1 MDRLDAMRIFISV
14 AEKAGF
20 AEAARQLHLS
30 PPSVTRAIAGLEE
43 RLGISL
49 FQRST
54 RHVRLT
60 EAGER
65 FLADARRILAELEEA
80 EASVAG
86 DHGAPRGELSITA
99 SQMFGRIHVAPVV
112 QDFLTLHP
120 HVSARLLLLDRVAN
134 LIEEGFDIAVRIA
147 HLRDSSLS
155 AIRVGHVRSVVVASP
170 AYLARHG
177 MPKIPSDLMRHSTV
191 MFSAGIAANSWDFM
205 VDGHALSLN
214 PPTRFW
220 VNSSEAAINAVL
232 AGHGLTLVLSYMVA
246 PLVASGALQVVLA
259 DYQLPPVP
267 VSLVHAEGRR
277 TNAKVR
283 AFLDFAADRLR
294 ALPVLRQ

>member
-14 AEKAGF
+14 AEKSGF
-20 AEAARQLHLS
+20 AAAARQLNLS
-30 PPSVTRAIAGLEE
+30 PPSVTRAVASLEE
-43 RLGISL
+43 RLGASL

-86 DHGAPRGELSITA
+86 DHGTPRGELSITA

-170 AYLARHG
+170 AYLERHG
-177 MPKIPSDLMRHSTV
+177 MPKIPSDLMRHTTV

-205 VDGHALSLN
+205 VDGHVLLLN

-220 VNSSEAAINAVL
+220 VNSSEAAINAAL

-246 PLVASGALQVVLA
+246 PLVESGALQVVLA

-283 AFLDFAADRLR
+283 AFLDFAAERLR
-294 ALPVLRQ
+294 ALPVLKG